1 MQTIAKEMYGAGEV
15 ELSQTVTE
23 KIQLF
28 NAQVS
33 LFTIDGISNICESV
47 SKTDNQPN
55 NSLFS

>member
-33 LFTIDGISNICESV
+33 LF
-47 SKTDNQPN
+47 
-55 NSLFS
+55 FSTSIQLMMEFRIFANPF